1 MQGTAIERTGRAEGN
16 RHHAGAAK
24 KNGVDE
30 QQKSRTTIAKT
41 RGGRYDQAHNAGT
54 GREIDAAASWN
65 CRIRQPLFTVALN
78 PAGRNKRNNPKSDR
92 SNNEM
97 TMMVMMAVVVPSLPR
112 AKMRCAAGSGSYAI
126 HLIIRQR
133 DRLGSIRQAGT
144 GK

>member
-1 MQGTAIERTGRAEGN
+1 MQGTAIERTGRAESN
-16 RHHAGAAK
+16 RHPAGATK
-24 KNGVDE
+24 KSSVDE

-41 RGGRYDQAHNAGT
+41 TGARYDQAHNAGT
-54 GREIDAAASWN
+54 GREIDAAASWY

-97 TMMVMMAVVVPSLPR
+97 TMMVMMAVVVPSQPR
-112 AKMRCAAGSGSYAI
+112 ADMWCAAVAGGHAI